1 MRVFVT
7 GATGFIGSEIVKEL
21 INNGHQVL
29 GLTRSDAGAEA
40 LIAAGAE
47 VHHGNIEDLDSL
59 RSGAAQSDGVIHT
72 AFNHDFS
79 KFVQNCENDRL
90 AIEAMGEVLAG
101 TNRHLVITSGTGMG
115 SAGHGM
121 LATEDVFN
129 LDHPNP
135 RQASEIAAET
145 ILKKRV
151 SVSVVRLPQVHDPY
165 KQGLISPLITMI
177 RDKGVAAYIG
187 EGQNRWPA
195 VHVLDAARAYRL
207 AFERHEAGARYN
219 LVAEEG
225 ISMKSIIE
233 VIGKVLN
240 IPSVSISPEE
250 APAYFGWLDRFS
262 GLDMPASSVITRAK
276 LGWEPT
282 GPGML
287 ADLEQGKF

>member
-29 GLTRSDAGAEA
+29 GLTRSNAGAEA

-145 ILKKRV
+145 ILKKGV

-165 KQGLISPLITMI
+165 KQGLISPLIAMI
-177 RDKGVAAYIG
+177 RDKGVSAYIG

-207 AFERHEAGARYN
+207 AFERQEAGARYN

-225 ISMKSIIE
+225 ISMKSIAE

-240 IPSVSISPEE
+240 IPSVSISAEE